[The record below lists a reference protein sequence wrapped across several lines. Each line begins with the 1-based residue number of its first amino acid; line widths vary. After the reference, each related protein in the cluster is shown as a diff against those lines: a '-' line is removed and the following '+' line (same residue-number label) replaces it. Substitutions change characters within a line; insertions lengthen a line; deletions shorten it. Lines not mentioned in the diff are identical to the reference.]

1 MAKNIIHVNRQMIAR
16 DVKEG
21 TRTPALT
28 IQRGSRKVG
37 NAFQA
42 DIKLPDGT
50 IVASVRYR
58 PEKPLHCGAR
68 AWIETELE
76 VELLTEEVR
85 ASHG

>member
-1 MAKNIIHVNRQMIAR
+1 MPKNIIHVNRQMIAR

-21 TRTPALT
+21 TRTPAIT

-50 IVASVRYR
+50 IVASVRYQ
-58 PEKPLHCGAR
+58 PCGAR
-68 AWIETELE
+68 AWIETELDVVLHQE
-76 VELLTEEVR
+76 
-85 ASHG
+85 G